1 MKIIEKIL
9 MDTVVDITCDV
20 CGQLVSANIK
30 GEECEVKANLAAS
43 FGYGSGEDGNV
54 YHVDLCESCFKIAL
68 SALKEHRRLLV
79 MFDDEHNLP
88 DEKFG
93 LDLERCSR

>member
-1 MKIIEKIL
+1 MKIIEKRL
-9 MDTVVDITCDV
+9 MDTVLDITCDV
-20 CGQLVSANIK
+20 CEQSVSTNIK
-30 GEECEVKANLAAS
+30 GKKSEVNANLTAT

-68 SALKEHRRLLV
+68 SALKEHRRVLV

-93 LDLERCSR
+93 FDLERCSR